1 MRNLPGEVTVNVS
14 VKQSPIKGPSVEVHT
29 SHEKMI
35 CGEHIIYRLGGTVEL
50 PVAPQVNG
58 WAMLNSVKS
67 SLEGK
72 WIQFYRRIVCDLYV
86 KFPRAQ
92 ITSSKELQN
101 PGEKMSNIITTT

>member
-1 MRNLPGEVTVNVS
+1 M
-14 VKQSPIKGPSVEVHT
+14 
-29 SHEKMI
+29 
-35 CGEHIIYRLGGTVEL
+35 EL

-58 WAMLNSVKS
+58 WGMLNSVKS

-92 ITSSKELQN
+92 IKRIAKPWRKEQHHHNHLRRVTSGVILQT
-101 PGEKMSNIITTT
+101 E

>member
-1 MRNLPGEVTVNVS
+1 M
-14 VKQSPIKGPSVEVHT
+14 
-29 SHEKMI
+29 
-35 CGEHIIYRLGGTVEL
+35 EL
-50 PVAPQVNG
+50 PVPPQVKG

-92 ITSSKELQN
+92 ITSPKELEN
-101 PGEKMSNIITTT
+101 PGEKMSNIMTIT